1 MYTPWIMKG
10 VLTNVWGRISLFFA
24 YMPLLQ
30 LVTGRQMFQL
40 ATHNNH
46 LKLPK
51 HMALE
56 FQDIPVTTFA
66 QYDDSAPVPR
76 FHPSPTNVTFHRG
89 ETAILHCLIEN
100 LGTKTVMWRKASDP
114 HPWTIGTYTYVKDS
128 SVSVSHVENSNEWN
142 LLIKQVQK
150 RHGGVYV
157 CQVSTRDRIS
167 RQVLLRVN
175 DNPVKEDTKPSI
187 QVSGTSYIEKGDPI
201 HLVCNTTGSEYPPQD
216 LDWFKDGNKISTD
229 TLKKIYINKYH
240 IHDTKTLTSTLEIT
254 HSKMSDAGEYVCR
267 SSNLEITSIKV
278 HVLNAGT
285 SSVKRG
291 ENSQDVGS
299 TDLSGTSAQGT
310 NSSGCMVFH
319 SYHAVILCTALF
331 FGILM
336 AHQ

>member
-30 LVTGRQMFQL
+30 LVT
-40 ATHNNH
+40 
-46 LKLPK
+46 
-51 HMALE
+51 
-56 FQDIPVTTFA
+56 VTTFA

-285 SSVKRG
+285 SNVKR
-291 ENSQDVGS
+291 
-299 TDLSGTSAQGT
+299 TSAQGT